1 PVEGEP
7 TIKPNVRKHAVA
19 REDGRLVPCKGD
31 GRTSEFH
38 LTEYSAWLP
47 RLLRLRKKIFYV
59 ARQTGQIVGNVLI
72 LYDFTMPGEIPSIMN
87 IAHGNDALRDMQQM
101 DLAMELPVADADN
114 PFVDGIVPGV
124 RGEKFLKVHPS
135 KIGWVNNKTL
145 LLKYLINDPTFLD
158 EAGYLNTHVPFLPPM
173 IEGRGVFVHFAP
185 ATLVADHIH
194 HTGDGL
200 SPWTF
205 QEILRDNSI
214 AVPGPPIS
222 SRPPALVTHEK
233 PPPGDAQG
241 NNGMVEDFVD
251 VEEIVEGADENE
263 LSLNG
268 AQSE

>member
-1 PVEGEP
+1 MNPVEGEP

-101 DLAMELPVADADN
+101 DLTMEMPVADAEN
-114 PFVDGIVPGV
+114 PFVEGIVPGV

-205 QEILRDNSI
+205 QGASMHNR
-214 AVPGPPIS
+214 V
-222 SRPPALVTHEK
+222 RTVKRALMQ
-233 PPPGDAQG
+233 D
-241 NNGMVEDFVD
+241 
-251 VEEIVEGADENE
+251 
-263 LSLNG
+263 
-268 AQSE
+268 SE